1 MLLRYSDGAVLG
13 SLRLVA
19 LVISGIVASSY
30 LPRMSWA
37 WRIPRDSFFV
47 GRAEAGGGASL
58 LSGGIQLAMDVLML
72 PSLSQRTTRWSPLG
86 VGVEGDFGGGCRRGD
101 VGGIGGRRG
110 VVVRGDGALSG
121 GFSSGRALLDPG
133 LGSQTDGVGVG
144 VISPRTL
151 VR

>member
-1 MLLRYSDGAVLG
+1 MLLRYSEGVVLG
-13 SLRLVA
+13 PSRSVA
-19 LVISGIVASSY
+19 SVISGSVASSY

-47 GRAEAGGGASL
+47 GRAEADGGAS
-58 LSGGIQLAMDVLML
+58 SGGIQLAMDVLML
-72 PSLSQRTTRWSPLG
+72 PSLSQRTTRLSLLG
-86 VGVEGDFGGGCRRGD
+86 VGVEEDLGGGCRRGD

-133 LGSQTDGVGVG
+133 LGSQADGVGVG

>member
-1 MLLRYSDGAVLG
+1 MLLRYSEGVVLG
-13 SLRLVA
+13 PSRSA
-19 LVISGIVASSY
+19 ASVISGKVASSSY

-47 GRAEAGGGASL
+47 GRAEADGGAS
-58 LSGGIQLAMDVLML
+58 SGGIQLAMDVLML
-72 PSLSQRTTRWSPLG
+72 PSLSQRTTRLSLLG
-86 VGVEGDFGGGCRRGD
+86 VGVKEDLGGGCRRGD

>member
-1 MLLRYSDGAVLG
+1 LLLRYSEGVVLG
-13 SLRLVA
+13 PSRSVA
-19 LVISGIVASSY
+19 SVISGSVASSY

-47 GRAEAGGGASL
+47 GRAEADGGAS
-58 LSGGIQLAMDVLML
+58 SGGIQLAMDVLML
-72 PSLSQRTTRWSPLG
+72 PSLSQRTTRLSLLG
-86 VGVEGDFGGGCRRGD
+86 VGVEEDLGGGCRRGD

-133 LGSQTDGVGVG
+133 LGSQADGVGVG

>member
-1 MLLRYSDGAVLG
+1 MLLRYSEGVVLG
-13 SLRLVA
+13 PSGLA
-19 LVISGIVASSY
+19 ASVISGKVASSSY

-47 GRAEAGGGASL
+47 GRAEADGGES
-58 LSGGIQLAMDVLML
+58 SGGIQLAMDVLML
-72 PSLSQRTTRWSPLG
+72 PSFLSQRTTRLSLLG
-86 VGVEGDFGGGCRRGD
+86 VGVEEDLGGGCRRGD

>member
-1 MLLRYSDGAVLG
+1 LLLRYSEGVVLG
-13 SLRLVA
+13 PSGLA
-19 LVISGIVASSY
+19 ASVISGKVASSSY

-47 GRAEAGGGASL
+47 GRAEADGGES
-58 LSGGIQLAMDVLML
+58 SGGIQLAMDVLML
-72 PSLSQRTTRWSPLG
+72 PSFLSQRTTRLSLLG
-86 VGVEGDFGGGCRRGD
+86 VGVKEDLGGGCRRGD

-110 VVVRGDGALSG
+110 VVVRWDGALSG
-121 GFSSGRALLDPG
+121 GFSLGRALLDPG